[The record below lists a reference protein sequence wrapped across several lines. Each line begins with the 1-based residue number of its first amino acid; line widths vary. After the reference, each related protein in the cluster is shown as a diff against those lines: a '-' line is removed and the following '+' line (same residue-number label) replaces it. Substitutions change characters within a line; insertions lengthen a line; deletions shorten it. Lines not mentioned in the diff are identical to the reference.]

1 MTPEMIRAYRIADN
15 KLAELAGWDAD
26 ILKIEFQN
34 LIELDPNFDLTVTGF
49 EMAEIDLLI
58 GDEPV
63 EEKEEE
69 FEDLLK
75 PEPVSRPGDLWLLG
89 DHRLLCGN
97 ALNRDDYSKLMG
109 DALAHVVFTDPPYNV
124 RVKDIGGLGKPFAWP
139 RDIVYFGVSGALKS
153 RLRQFDNTI
162 SRKRKE
168 HGGADR
174 VLYAYPDYSALT
186 PELYVSILAV
196 GETAAGDTA
205 ECWRRIGD
213 ARRLEYHC
221 VAEHLERHGQLPQF
235 NRGDSPKFSKIE
247 PEA

>member
-1 MTPEMIRAYRIADN
+1 MSNEYAFTPWINWHRRDELPALVAPGVYAIARTAEN
-15 KLAELAGWDAD
+15 LA
-26 ILKIEFQN
+26 
-34 LIELDPNFDLTVTGF
+34 
-49 EMAEIDLLI
+49 
-58 GDEPV
+58 
-63 EEKEEE
+63 
-69 FEDLLK
+69 
-75 PEPVSRPGDLWLLG
+75 
-89 DHRLLCGN
+89 
-97 ALNRDDYSKLMG
+97 
-109 DALAHVVFTDPPYNV
+109 
-124 RVKDIGGLGKPFAWP
+124 GKPFAWP